1 MEQEGNLYWTVNC
14 CHIRVHVKHWMTISN
29 DCKCKFST
37 FKWHVNSERITFL
50 KAPLLFG
57 SMWVD
62 IYIMQISFIIW
73 SHFCDFNTDLFW
85 YCIIFNL
92 VRTNLVRGFSSKH
105 NLTENFFSPKKWLL
119 LKRINTYIIKY
130 GSCKIESQNKKILVL
145 RGFIQRYPR
154 FSMPTSC

>member
-57 SMWVD
+57 SIWVD
-62 IYIMQISFIIW
+62 IYIMQISFVIW
-73 SHFCDFNTDLFW
+73 SHFHDFNTDLFW

-92 VRTNLVRGFSSKH
+92 VRTNLVLGSLSKH
-105 NLTENFFSPKKWLL
+105 NLTENFFSQKISCWL
-119 LKRINTYIIKY
+119 K
-130 GSCKIESQNKKILVL
+130 ESILISLNMAHVMLKILKML
-145 RGFIQRYPR
+145 GTQR
-154 FSMPTSC
+154 F